1 MRIIKI
7 KYKYAPKK
15 KRQKNQ
21 IKRQHVTKEPTHRQL
36 HVSRVS
42 LCVNSTNTH
51 TGTQRAQIT
60 IDVQQLTSKECQ
72 WIRSSSRAVV
82 RTSGLDMFER
92 PLHLNFLASPFEF
105 IDKKLR
111 LHHPTSSLPTKKR
124 EIASR
129 HLGPLEC
136 VFYVQQFFVQSNGKA
151 NFKKKRKEKQTK
163 WTRISLSTLSK
174 GEDFNEMW
182 ADGKNGRITDDD
194 DERSNRC
201 RCVDVRH
208 CLHAARVSRAG
219 SLEGN
224 CATQLG
230 RRNCAYKMEPTRAGR
245 AG

>member
-1 MRIIKI
+1 MLRGTRLKAARWNKSKNSSTRGREWKASGETRGLVACWHFSPSSLSEWNFSSGRHSSLGL

-151 NFKKKRKEKQTK
+151 NF
-163 WTRISLSTLSK
+163 
-174 GEDFNEMW
+174 
-182 ADGKNGRITDDD
+182 
-194 DERSNRC
+194 
-201 RCVDVRH
+201 
-208 CLHAARVSRAG
+208 
-219 SLEGN
+219 
-224 CATQLG
+224 
-230 RRNCAYKMEPTRAGR
+230 
-245 AG
+245 

>member
-1 MRIIKI
+1 MPMDSIKL
-7 KYKYAPKK
+7 KG
-15 KRQKNQ
+15 
-21 IKRQHVTKEPTHRQL
+21 
-36 HVSRVS
+36 SG
-42 LCVNSTNTH
+42 TNF
-51 TGTQRAQIT
+51 RA
-60 IDVQQLTSKECQ
+60 
-72 WIRSSSRAVV
+72 RHV
-82 RTSGLDMFER
+82 RTSAAPQFFGKSIR
-92 PLHLNFLASPFEF
+92 VHRQ
-105 IDKKLR
+105 K
-111 LHHPTSSLPTKKR
+111 
-124 EIASR
+124 IASA
-129 HLGPLEC
+129 P
-136 VFYVQQFFVQSNGKA
+136 SNVVSADQKNEKLPA
-151 NFKKKRKEKQTK
+151 AILAHWNACSTFNSFLCKVTAKQIFRKKRKEKQTK